1 MGSEVFRPH
10 PGKSTLK
17 RSRKTLLG
25 AFASLR
31 LGRLT
36 TADDCTLTRDQAS
49 CEPALKKDTAQ
60 VLKLFAGI
68 RATPFLSA
76 TFGGFPSTPLP
87 APHGPWLCVP

>member
-1 MGSEVFRPH
+1 MQQAMYLYSKLFGYLAGTQDNGTMTPSPWFN
-10 PGKSTLK
+10 G
-17 RSRKTLLG
+17 
-25 AFASLR
+25 
-31 LGRLT
+31 
-36 TADDCTLTRDQAS
+36 TLTRDQAS

-87 APHGPWLCVP
+87 APPRPLAACHA